1 MPPRV
6 TRMFALHA
14 SVVNGYLDRRLENVS
29 RKLELAQQRSGR
41 LRQIDSTPSYLVFS
55 QPSEWMSRTQ
65 GLMYQTLCLRPSH
78 LPILLCLSLLLIAS
92 TEARVPR
99 KPHVVGEKPKLMRH
113 GVPHTQAVDEK
124 DGSSPRT
131 AHPLVAHDKSHLPED
146 MIDLSTRIYSA
157 MGKQNT
163 TLVVNEFKPQFDDL
177 NNRSEGELGKTL
189 GAAFEVRLL
198 DLQQSVRH
206 AKAMLEVI
214 NELSDAATGCVLCDP

>member
-1 MPPRV
+1 
-6 TRMFALHA
+6 MFALHA
-14 SVVNGYLDRRLENVS
+14 SVVNGYLDRRLEKVS
-29 RKLELAQQRSGR
+29 RKLESAKQRPGR
-41 LRQIDSTPSYLVFS
+41 LRQIDSTSSPLVFS
-55 QPSEWMSRTQ
+55 QPFGWMSQTQ

-99 KPHVVGEKPKLMRH
+99 KPHTVGEKPKLMRH
-113 GVPHTQAVDEK
+113 GVPPTQAMNEK
-124 DGSSPRT
+124 EGPSPRT
-131 AHPLVAHDKSHLPED
+131 THPRVTHDKNHLPED
-146 MIDLSTRIYSA
+146 MIDLSKRIYSA

-177 NNRSEGELGKTL
+177 NQRSEGELGKTL

-214 NELSDAATGCVLCDP
+214 NELSDAATGCVLCDPEKAG